1 MSLSKTTFFRFRPSS
16 SSEATEST
24 DAASARETVSCLS
37 SDRKLDV
44 SSSIFISCTDLWWC
58 SVSSEERTPEAPA
71 GSRMPETGSRGPE
84 VDGSLCSARVRRPE
98 TGTDESLL
106 DDVTRKP
113 DVDVTGGSLLPDGGR
128 KLETGNGGDSILT
141 EDILLPEAGRTGGS
155 TVADDNRQP
164 ETGRMTRSLLADEK
178 ASVMSLPVRSG
189 SRDCVAQEEEEEE
202 EEEVKKDSSS
212 SGSSTNFNPV
222 GRSLTLIQTGS
233 SGAFLG
239 SSALVRRLSRK
250 LRRTFKLRSHSGSA
264 SLSSAARRR
273 SDADRLD
280 GTEAD

>member
-58 SVSSEERTPEAPA
+58 SVSSEERTPEAA
-71 GSRMPETGSRGPE
+71 TGSRMPEAGSRGPE
-84 VDGSLCSARVRRPE
+84 VDDSLCSARVRRPE

-113 DVDVTGGSLLPDGGR
+113 EVDLTGGSLLPDGGR

-141 EDILLPEAGRTGGS
+141 ADILLPEAGR
-155 TVADDNRQP
+155 
-164 ETGRMTRSLLADEK
+164 MTRSLFADEK
-178 ASVMSLPVRSG
+178 ASVMTLPVRSG
-189 SRDCVAQEEEEEE
+189 SRDCVAQEEEEEKE
-202 EEEVKKDSSS
+202 KDSSS

-239 SSALVRRLSRK
+239 SSALIRRLSRK